1 MNYAD
6 DFIIN
11 KTGDKRSHSIV
22 HQDDVPTDILPKT
35 MALFLTPLD
44 WNYICTSCENA
55 GAGHQCGRP
64 PGAWG
69 SGHGASDVWRGAS
82 TAQCLHCPGRT

>member
-22 HQDDVPTDILPKT
+22 HQDDVPTDIFPRT
-35 MALFLTPLD
+35 MVLFFTALNWKYFS
-44 WNYICTSCENA
+44 TSGENA
-55 GAGHQCGRP
+55 GAGY
-64 PGAWG
+64 
-69 SGHGASDVWRGAS
+69 
-82 TAQCLHCPGRT
+82 